1 MPKLRNAQ
9 NMIWRWQTLQA
20 RSASMF
26 HASQRA
32 LKALWFYTRQN
43 GDIQSHAALARCA
56 QGVFRSSVC
65 HVAAADAPRQRC
77 CRCCAEASAAAH
89 VAARRAPCIFSPAV
103 TRACSP
109 DCAADFAEMR
119 RRS

>member
-43 GDIQSHAALARCA
+43 GDIQSHAALALCA

-77 CRCCAEASAAAH
+77 CRCRAERQRRRARRRPPRAVLFTLPSRAHVRQIAPLISPRCAAA
-89 VAARRAPCIFSPAV
+89 A
-103 TRACSP
+103 
-109 DCAADFAEMR
+109 
-119 RRS
+119 